1 MGHATPYPIDIFWL
15 FLGTS
20 SMGYHIRK
28 TLHRYT
34 FTMKKVRHLWVIIK
48 RKWRSKWNLW
58 VVGISHWRHHPQ
70 TTTNHLLGGR
80 NPYLVL
86 FWQKCLIT
94 EWFSWLIIKTAL
106 DRNQR
111 VVTTNTCVSFPLFPF
126 FPNRSYTS
134 LPTHSKPKKSSIISL
149 KKMLVATRCT
159 TSPSSQVVMLFT
171 HTLSYALVNL

>member
-1 MGHATPYPIDIFWL
+1 MKPLGGGDFSLATPPA
-15 FLGTS
+15 T
-20 SMGYHIRK
+20 
-28 TLHRYT
+28 T
-34 FTMKKVRHLWVIIK
+34 
-48 RKWRSKWNLW
+48 
-58 VVGISHWRHHPQ
+58 

-111 VVTTNTCVSFPLFPF
+111 VVTTNTCVF
-126 FPNRSYTS
+126 S
-134 LPTHSKPKKSSIISL
+134 LTGLTLTHLITNTQQTRKSSIISL
-149 KKMLVATRCT
+149 KKMLVAPRCT

-171 HTLSYALVNL
+171 HTHIISYALVNIYIFNPITKPNKNRKRKRIKMTRNMVSLL